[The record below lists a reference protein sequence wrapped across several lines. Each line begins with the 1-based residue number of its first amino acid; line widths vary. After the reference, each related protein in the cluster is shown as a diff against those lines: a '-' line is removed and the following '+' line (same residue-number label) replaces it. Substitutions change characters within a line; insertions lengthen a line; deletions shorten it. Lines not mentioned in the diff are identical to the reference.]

1 MHTAGDESTFL
12 YEVEIHTA
20 ERRYGLGGKSRTPAE
35 PGSTPSPRRTLAG
48 EAMRWTYIIRS
59 RERWRGN
66 VDVRVRHAQDAA
78 ETMKAFGLDD
88 TALAEIAAAGRVV
101 VTMPFTT
108 EARGWEARI
117 FPWEFVLSRA
127 TLHHRVGG
135 NTLTVMR
142 HMPVLSASKEWPD
155 PLKPDWYSGR
165 TLGPRVLLVRSFPG
179 ALSSAFDAEDEAE
192 RVRAAFGLASAD
204 PRWRLLDN
212 PSLVEIEAACADF
225 RPEFVHLSGFDNHQ
239 GLGCLRDVAGDL
251 AQVTDGREVR
261 TVAEW
266 LREEGGVVDGYLL
279 RSPDGVPCTVSPQ
292 QLGHAL
298 TASATHAPLFVGANM
313 WNSAARVAPLL
324 LSEGVVSSLGFQDAF
339 DDSLGEYFFET
350 LYAAMRFGAWSV
362 PDAFEAAW
370 AALRLQAD
378 LSPGTGIALW
388 GRPPLFPPA
397 GVAAPGRAMGG
408 ATARTTR
415 RSVTGDRSEPV
426 AAAPT
431 QIFRVQT
438 AIEPKAE
445 INYAELHNHGALFN
459 RFEVRGPLTEPRTRI
474 HVLVELHC
482 GPERARYE
490 AEIAL
495 DTERINLNERI
506 RVPLTAALMRSVTE
520 AVTSTLFVQVLCDGA
535 AIHKDTVTL
544 RLLPVDQWLDN
555 EKSGQWLPSF
565 ILPRDPAVERA
576 ITAAQRYVRVIR
588 DDPDAGFEGYQAA
601 LADDE
606 GSLVGVDLQ
615 VEAIW
620 AALLHEWQLG
630 YINPPPTYNKALD
643 SQRLRTPSTIQRQR
657 MGTCIDL
664 ALLFAACL
672 ELVDIHPVVF
682 LLDGHALPGYWRHRD
697 FQLEYR
703 DMVGFGDDAMATGD
717 ATRSAAPGKQ
727 RSPWRLGDSGYREV
741 WRFIREGRLMPIETV
756 RLTEHCGFREA
767 CSAGIDALRSARDF
781 DSILDI
787 ATARIHLVTPLPV
800 VGGE

>member
-1 MHTAGDESTFL
+1 MDTAVDGSTFL
-12 YEVEIHTA
+12 DVVEILTA
-20 ERRYGLGGKSRTPAE
+20 GKRYGMGRKSA
-35 PGSTPSPRRTLAG
+35 TPSAPGGMLPLRRTLAS

-88 TALAEIAAAGRVV
+88 AALAEIAAAGRVV

-127 TLHHRVGG
+127 TLHHRVGR

-142 HMPVLSASKEWPD
+142 HMPVLSRAKEWPD
-155 PLKPDWYSGR
+155 RLKPDWYAGR
-165 TLGPRVLLVRSFPG
+165 ALGPRVLLVRSFPG
-179 ALSSAFDAEDEAE
+179 ALGSAFNADDETE
-192 RVRAAFGLASAD
+192 RVRAAFGLARND
-204 PRWRLLDN
+204 PRWRVLDN
-212 PSLVEIEAACADF
+212 PSLADLQAACTDF

-239 GLGCLRDVAGDL
+239 GLGCLREVAGDL
-251 AQVTDGREVR
+251 AQVTDCVEVR
-261 TVAEW
+261 AAAEW
-266 LREEGGVVDGYLL
+266 LRKEGGVVDGYLL
-279 RSPDGVPCTVSPQ
+279 RSPDGMPCIVSPQ
-292 QLGHAL
+292 QLGRAL
-298 TASATHAPLFVGANM
+298 TADATHAPLFVGANM
-313 WNSAARVAPLL
+313 WNSAARIAPLL

-350 LYAAMRFGAWSV
+350 LYAAMRFNAWSV
-362 PDAFEAAW
+362 PEAFEAAW

-388 GRPPLFPPA
+388 GRPPLI
-397 GVAAPGRAMGG
+397 AP
-408 ATARTTR
+408 TVVTTR
-415 RSVTGDRSEPV
+415 GQARERSAAAARPAPV

-431 QIFRVQT
+431 PVFRVQT
-438 AIEPKAE
+438 TIEPKAE

-520 AVTSTLFVQVLCDGA
+520 AVTSTLFIQVLCDGVVVF
-535 AIHKDTVTL
+535 KDTVTL

-565 ILPRDPAVERA
+565 ILPRDPAVEHA

-588 DDPDAGFEGYQAA
+588 DDPDAGFEGYQSA
-601 LADDE
+601 LATDE
-606 GSLVGVDLQ
+606 RSLVYVDLQ

-630 YINPPPTYNKALD
+630 YVNPPPTYNRALD
-643 SQRLRTPSTIQRQR
+643 SQRLRTPSSVQRQR

-703 DMVGFGDDAMATGD
+703 DMVGLDDQAMATGD
-717 ATRSAAPGKQ
+717 ATRSSAPGKQ
-727 RSPWRLGDSGYREV
+727 RSPWRLGNSGYREV
-741 WRFIREGRLMPIETV
+741 WRFIREGRLVPIETV

-767 CSAGIDALRSARDF
+767 CNAGVDALRSARDF
-781 DSILDI
+781 DSILDV
-787 ATARIHLVTPLPV
+787 ATARIHLVTPLPI

>member
-12 YEVEIHTA
+12 DQVEILTA
-20 ERRYGLGGKSRTPAE
+20 GKRYGLGANSKTPAT
-35 PGSTPSPRRTLAG
+35 PGSTPSPRRTLAS

-66 VDVRVRHAQDAA
+66 VDVRLRHAQDAA
-78 ETMKAFGLDD
+78 DTMKAFGLDD
-88 TALAEIAAAGRVV
+88 AALAEIAAAGRVV
-101 VTMPFTT
+101 VAIPFTT
-108 EARGWEARI
+108 EKQGWEARI

-127 TLHHRVGG
+127 TLNHRVQP
-135 NTLTVMR
+135 NRLTVMR
-142 HMPVLSASKEWPD
+142 HMRVTATERHWP
-155 PLKPDWYSGR
+155 PALQPRWYAGR
-165 TLGPRVLLVRSFPG
+165 TLGPRVMLVRSFPG
-179 ALSSAFDAEDEAE
+179 ALASAFNADDEGE
-192 RVRAAFGLASAD
+192 RVRSAFGLANDD
-204 PRWRLLDN
+204 PRWRVLDN
-212 PSLVEIEAACADF
+212 PSLTDLRAACADF
-225 RPEFVHLSGFDNHQ
+225 APELVHLAGFDNHQ

-251 AQVTDGREVR
+251 ARVSDGREVR
-261 TVAEW
+261 TAAEW
-266 LREEGGVVDGYLL
+266 LREESGVVDGYLL
-279 RSPDGVPCTVSPQ
+279 RSADGTPCMVNPQ
-292 QLGHAL
+292 DLGRAL
-298 TASATHAPLFVGANM
+298 TADATHAPLFVGANM

-324 LSEGVVSSLGFQDAF
+324 LSEGVVSALGFQDAF

-350 LYAAMRFGAWSV
+350 LYGAMHTGAWSV

-370 AALRLQAD
+370 AAMRLQAD

-388 GRPPLFPPA
+388 ARPALIAPA
-397 GVAAPGRAMGG
+397 TR
-408 ATARTTR
+408 RTTG
-415 RSVTGDRSEPV
+415 RSAESPATRSEAPV
-426 AAAPT
+426 T
-431 QIFRVQT
+431 QAVRVQAT
-438 AIEPKAE
+438 IEPKSE

-459 RFEVRGPLTEPRTRI
+459 RFEIRGPVTAPRTRV

-495 DTERINLNERI
+495 DNERLSLNDRI

-535 AIHKDTVTL
+535 VIHKDTVTL

-588 DDPDAGFEGYQAA
+588 DDPDAGFEGYQSA
-601 LADDE
+601 LATDE

-620 AALLHEWQLG
+620 AALLHEWLLG

-643 SQRLRTPSTIQRQR
+643 SQRLRTPSTIHRQR

-703 DMVGFGDDAMATGD
+703 DMVGFDDDAIATGD
-717 ATRSAAPGKQ
+717 ATRSSTPGKQ
-727 RSPWRLGDSGYREV
+727 RSPWRLGSSGYREV
-741 WRFIREGRLMPIETV
+741 WRFIREGRLVPIETV

-767 CSAGIDALRSARDF
+767 CGAGIDALRSARDF

-787 ATARIHLVTPLPV
+787 ATARIHLVTPLPI